1 MWPSARHAATAA
13 GPARHE
19 LGVTLIELMI
29 AVAVVGILAM
39 IAYPSYVE
47 YRLRADRALGQKCLI
62 DALGRAESYYTRIGR
77 YPESA
82 NEIFPSAGNAY
93 SCGNEGLYRLSIESE
108 ADCPSRNCVS
118 IRADS
123 MGKQVKD
130 GNLQIRY
137 EFGSK
142 STTKKRLLPDGG
154 STSWVGH

>member
-1 MWPSARHAATAA
+1 M
-13 GPARHE
+13 
-19 LGVTLIELMI
+19 TLIELMI
-29 AVAVVGILAM
+29 AVAVVGILAA

-47 YRLRADRALGQKCLI
+47 YRLRADRALGQQCLI
-62 DALGRAESYYTRIGR
+62 DALSRAENYYTKAGR

-82 NEIFPSAGNAY
+82 SEIFPTPGNAY
-93 SCGNEGLYRLSIESE
+93 SCANEGLYQLSIESE
-108 ADCPSRNCVS
+108 TDCPSRNCVS

-142 STTKKRLLPDGG
+142 TTTKKRLLPDGS